1 MRVTHYKLTVVNI
14 YMSSHS
20 IILPS
25 KPRIVKED
33 AVFGVYEIDGLYPG
47 YGHTLGNSLRRIILS
62 SIPGAAI
69 TALSI
74 DGVKHEFSTI
84 DGIKEDV
91 IALILN
97 LKKTRFKLHGDD
109 AQKATLHIKGAK
121 TVTSKDISTPSQL
134 EIMNKDQYI
143 CESTA
148 KDVDIAI
155 EITVEKG
162 LGYVPREVL
171 QKEKADIGTIFLD
184 ASFTP
189 IRRASYEVENMRVGD
204 RTDHNR
210 LRVTIETDGTI
221 SPHEAL
227 ESSIHT
233 MITQLQSVVGF
244 RETVIDYPKETLE
257 VAPVVVEEDL
267 DVTDSSKVK
276 VEDLGLS
283 TRTENALIAASVRTA
298 GGLARKSESDLLS
311 VDGLGE
317 KGITEIKKALSDLGL
332 ELKA

>member
-1 MRVTHYKLTVVNI
+1 
-14 YMSSHS
+14 MSSHS

-33 AVFGVYEIDGLYPG
+33 ATSGVYEIDGLYPG

-62 SIPGAAI
+62 SIPGASI
-69 TALSI
+69 TSLSI
-74 DGVKHEFSTI
+74 DGVKHEFSAI

-91 IALILN
+91 IAIILN

-121 TVTSKDISTPSQL
+121 QITAKDISVPSQL
-134 EIMNKDQYI
+134 EVMNKDQYI
-143 CESTA
+143 CESTS

-155 EITVEKG
+155 EITIEKG

-171 QKEKADIGTIFLD
+171 QKEKADIGTIALD

-210 LRVTIETDGTI
+210 LRVSIETDGTI

-227 ESSIHT
+227 ESAIHT
-233 MITQLQSVVGF
+233 MITQLQAVVGF
-244 RETVIDYPKETLE
+244 RAE
-257 VAPVVVEEDL
+257 VVDTPNVQAPMTPIEDTE
-267 DVTDSSKVK
+267 DTTDATKVR

-283 TRTENALIAASVRTA
+283 TRTENALVSASVRTA
-298 GGLARKSESDLLS
+298 GGLARKSEEDLLAT
-311 VDGLGE
+311 DGLGE
-317 KGITEIKKALSDLGL
+317 KGISEIKKALSDLGL
-332 ELKA
+332 TLKA

>member
-1 MRVTHYKLTVVNI
+1 
-14 YMSSHS
+14 MSSHS

-33 AVFGVYEIDGLYPG
+33 ATSGVYEIDGLYPG

-62 SIPGAAI
+62 SIPGASI
-69 TALSI
+69 TSLSI
-74 DGVKHEFSTI
+74 DGVKHEFSAI

-91 IALILN
+91 IAIILN

-121 TVTSKDISTPSQL
+121 QISAKDISVPTQL

-143 CESTA
+143 CESTS

-171 QKEKADIGTIFLD
+171 QKEKADIGTIALD

-210 LRVTIETDGTI
+210 LRLAIETDGTI
-221 SPHEAL
+221 TPHDAL
-227 ESSIHT
+227 ESAIYT
-233 MITQLQSVVGF
+233 MITQLQAVVGF
-244 RETVIDYPKETLE
+244 RAE
-257 VAPVVVEEDL
+257 V
-267 DVTDSSKVK
+267 
-276 VEDLGLS
+276 
-283 TRTENALIAASVRTA
+283 
-298 GGLARKSESDLLS
+298 
-311 VDGLGE
+311 VDMPL
-317 KGITEIKKALSDLGL
+317 
-332 ELKA
+332 

>member
-1 MRVTHYKLTVVNI
+1 
-14 YMSSHS
+14 MSSHS

-33 AVFGVYEIDGLYPG
+33 ATSGVYEIDGLYPG

-62 SIPGAAI
+62 SVPGASI
-69 TALSI
+69 TSLSI
-74 DGVKHEFSTI
+74 DGVKHEFSAI

-91 IALILN
+91 IAIILN

-109 AQKATLHIKGAK
+109 AQKATLNIKGAK
-121 TVTSKDISTPSQL
+121 ITTAANISLPSQL

-148 KDVDIAI
+148 KDVDLAI
-155 EITVEKG
+155 ELTIEKG

-171 QKEKADIGTIFLD
+171 LKDKADIGTIVLD

-210 LRVTIETDGTI
+210 LRVSIETDGTVT
-221 SPHEAL
+221 PHEVL

-233 MITQLQSVVGF
+233 MITQLQSIVGF
-244 RETVIDYPKETLE
+244 RAEVIDVPKESKQE
-257 VAPVVVEEDL
+257 PIV
-267 DVTDSSKVK
+267 DSSDSLDLTDATKVK
-276 VEDLGLS
+276 IEDLGLS
-283 TRTENALIAASVRTA
+283 TRTENALVTASVRTA
-298 GGLARKSESDLLS
+298 GGLARKSEEDLLAT
-311 VDGLGE
+311 DGLGE
-317 KGITEIKKALSDLGL
+317 KGINEIKKALSDLGL
-332 ELKA
+332 TLKA

>member
-1 MRVTHYKLTVVNI
+1 
-14 YMSSHS
+14 MSSHS

-25 KPRIVKED
+25 KPKIVKED
-33 AVFGVYEIDGLYPG
+33 ATSGVYEIDGLYPG

-62 SIPGAAI
+62 SIPGASI
-69 TALSI
+69 TSLSI
-74 DGVKHEFSTI
+74 DGVKHEFSAI
-84 DGIKEDV
+84 EGIKEDV
-91 IALILN
+91 ISIILN

-109 AQKATLHIKGAK
+109 AQKATLHIKGQKVITA
-121 TVTSKDISTPSQL
+121 KDITLPSQL

-148 KDVDIAI
+148 KDIDIAI

-171 QKEKADIGTIFLD
+171 EKEKADIGTIALD

-210 LRVTIETDGTI
+210 LRVAIETDGTI

-227 ESSIHT
+227 ESAIHT
-233 MITQLQSVVGF
+233 MITQLQAVVGF
-244 RETVIDYPKETLE
+244 KESVIESQTGPMAPAPSKEELS
-257 VAPVVVEEDL
+257 
-267 DVTDSSKVK
+267 DVTDAAKVK
-276 VEDLGLS
+276 IEDLGLS
-283 TRTENALIAASVRTA
+283 TRTENALVSAAIRTA
-298 GGLARKSESDLLS
+298 GGLTRKTEEDLLAT
-311 VDGLGE
+311 DGLGE
-317 KGITEIKKALSDLGL
+317 KGIEEIKKALNVLGL
-332 ELKA
+332 TLKA

>member
-1 MRVTHYKLTVVNI
+1 
-14 YMSSHS
+14 MSSHS

-33 AVFGVYEIDGLYPG
+33 ATSGVYEIDGLYPG
-47 YGHTLGNSLRRIILS
+47 YGHTLGNSLRRVILS
-62 SIPGAAI
+62 SIPGASI
-69 TALSI
+69 TSLSI
-74 DGVKHEFSTI
+74 DGVKHEFSAI

-91 IALILN
+91 IAIILN

-121 TVTSKDISTPSQL
+121 QITAKDISVPTQL

-143 CESTA
+143 CESTS

-171 QKEKADIGTIFLD
+171 QKEKAEIGTIALD

-210 LRVTIETDGTI
+210 LRLAIETDGTI
-221 SPHEAL
+221 TPHDAL
-227 ESSIHT
+227 ESAIYT
-233 MITQLQSVVGF
+233 MITQLQAVVGF
-244 RETVIDYPKETLE
+244 RAE
-257 VAPVVVEEDL
+257 VVDTPPAPTPIMSTEDSLDTTDATKIKIEDL
-267 DVTDSSKVK
+267 N
-276 VEDLGLS
+276 LS
-283 TRTENALIAASVRTA
+283 TRTENALVSASVRTA
-298 GGLARKSESDLLS
+298 GGLARKSEEDLLAT
-311 VDGLGE
+311 DGLGE
-317 KGITEIKKALSDLGL
+317 KGITEIKKALADLGL
-332 ELKA
+332 TLKA

>member
-1 MRVTHYKLTVVNI
+1 
-14 YMSSHS
+14 MSSHS

-25 KPRIVKED
+25 KPRIIKED
-33 AVFGVYEIDGLYPG
+33 ATSGVYEIDGLYPG

-62 SIPGAAI
+62 SIPGASI
-69 TALSI
+69 TSLSI

-91 IALILN
+91 IAIILN

-121 TVTSKDISTPSQL
+121 TVLASDISLPTQL
-134 EIMNKDQYI
+134 EIMNTDQYI

-148 KDVDIAI
+148 KDVDLAI
-155 EITVEKG
+155 ELTVEKG

-171 QKEKADIGTIFLD
+171 LKEKADIGTIVLD

-210 LRVTIETDGTI
+210 LRVAIETDGTVT
-221 SPHEAL
+221 PHEVL
-227 ESSIHT
+227 ESSIYT
-233 MITQLQSVVGF
+233 MISQLQSIVGF
-244 RETVIDYPKETLE
+244 RAE
-257 VAPVVVEEDL
+257 VVDTPMDVQPIPIVESDESLDL
-267 DVTDSSKVK
+267 TDATKVK
-276 VEDLGLS
+276 IEDLGLS
-283 TRTENALIAASVRTA
+283 TRTENALVAAGIRTA
-298 GGLARKSESDLLS
+298 GGLARKTEEDLLAT
-311 VDGLGE
+311 DGLGE
-317 KGITEIKKALSDLGL
+317 KGITEIKKALFDLSL
-332 ELKA
+332 ILKA

>member
-1 MRVTHYKLTVVNI
+1 
-14 YMSSHS
+14 MSSHS

-33 AVFGVYEIDGLYPG
+33 TTSGVYEIDGLYPG

-62 SIPGAAI
+62 SIPGASI

-74 DGVKHEFSTI
+74 DGVKHEFSSI

-91 IALILN
+91 IAIILN

-121 TVTSKDISTPSQL
+121 TITAANISAPSQI
-134 EIMNKDQYI
+134 EVMNPEQYI

-148 KDVDIAI
+148 KDIDVAV
-155 EITVEKG
+155 EITIEKG
-162 LGYVPREVL
+162 LGYIPREIL

-221 SPHEAL
+221 SPREAL

-233 MITQLQSVVGF
+233 MITQLQSIVGF
-244 RETVIDYPKETLE
+244 RAEVIDMPKESVSFTSDE
-257 VAPVVVEEDL
+257 MSESL
-267 DVTDSSKVK
+267 DITDASKVK
-276 VEDLGLS
+276 IEDLGLS
-283 TRTENALIAASVRTA
+283 TRTENALVTAVIRTA
-298 GGLARKSESDLLS
+298 GGLARKSEEDLLAL
-311 VDGLGE
+311 DGLGE
-317 KGITEIKKALSDLGL
+317 KGITEIKKALAALSL

>member
-1 MRVTHYKLTVVNI
+1 
-14 YMSSHS
+14 MSSHS

-244 RETVIDYPKETLE
+244 REAVIDYPKETLE

>member
-1 MRVTHYKLTVVNI
+1 
-14 YMSSHS
+14 MSSHS

-33 AVFGVYEIDGLYPG
+33 AVSGVYEIDGLYPG

-62 SIPGAAI
+62 SIPGASI

-74 DGVKHEFSTI
+74 DGVKHEFSSI

-91 IALILN
+91 IAIILN

-121 TVTSKDISTPSQL
+121 TITAADITLPTQL
-134 EIMNKDQYI
+134 EVMNTEQYI
-143 CESTA
+143 CEATA

-162 LGYVPREVL
+162 LGYIPRDVL
-171 QKEKADIGTIFLD
+171 QKEKADIGTIYLD

-221 SPHEAL
+221 TPHEAL

-233 MITQLQSVVGF
+233 MITQLQSIVGF
-244 RETVIDYPKETLE
+244 REQVIDMPKEQMA
-257 VAPVVVEEDL
+257 APIADSGDAL
-267 DVTDSSKVK
+267 DITDASKVK
-276 VEDLGLS
+276 IEDLGLS
-283 TRTENALIAASVRTA
+283 TRTENALVGAAIRTA
-298 GGLARKSESDLLS
+298 GGLARKTEADLLS
-311 VDGLGE
+311 TDGLGE

>member
-1 MRVTHYKLTVVNI
+1 
-14 YMSSHS
+14 MSSHS

-33 AVFGVYEIDGLYPG
+33 ATSGVYEIDGLYPG

-62 SIPGAAI
+62 SIPGASI
-69 TALSI
+69 TSLSI
-74 DGVKHEFSTI
+74 DGVKHEFSAI

-91 IALILN
+91 IAIILN

-121 TVTSKDISTPSQL
+121 TITAADIDVPSQL

-148 KDVDIAI
+148 KNVDIAI

-171 QKEKADIGTIFLD
+171 QKEKAEIGTIALD

-210 LRVTIETDGTI
+210 LRVSIETDGTI
-221 SPHEAL
+221 TPHEAL
-227 ESSIHT
+227 ESAIHT

-244 RETVIDYPKETLE
+244 RAEVVDTP
-257 VAPVVVEEDL
+257 VAPAPIAASAEEADTTDATKVKIEDL
-267 DVTDSSKVK
+267 K
-276 VEDLGLS
+276 LS
-283 TRTENALIAASVRTA
+283 TRTENALISASVRTA
-298 GGLARKSESDLLS
+298 GGLARKSEEDLLAT
-311 VDGLGE
+311 DGLGE
-317 KGITEIKKALSDLGL
+317 KGISEIKKALADLGL
-332 ELKA
+332 TLKA

>member
-1 MRVTHYKLTVVNI
+1 
-14 YMSSHS
+14 MSSHS

-25 KPRIVKED
+25 KPKIVKED
-33 AVFGVYEIDGLYPG
+33 ATSGVYEIDGLYPG

-69 TALSI
+69 TSLSI
-74 DGVKHEFSTI
+74 DGVKHEFSAI

-91 IALILN
+91 IAIILN
-97 LKKTRFKLHGDD
+97 LKKTRFKLHGDEG
-109 AQKATLHIKGAK
+109 QKATLHIKGAK
-121 TVTSKDISTPSQL
+121 VVTAKDIEVPSQL
-134 EIMNKDQYI
+134 EVMNKDQYI

-148 KDVDIAI
+148 KGVDIAI
-155 EITVEKG
+155 ELTIEKG

-171 QKEKADIGTIFLD
+171 QKEKADIGSIVLD

-210 LRVTIETDGTI
+210 LRVAIETDGTI
-221 SPHEAL
+221 SPHDAL

-233 MITQLQSVVGF
+233 MITQLQAVVGF
-244 RETVIDYPKETLE
+244 REQVIESQTSAPKEAE
-257 VAPVVVEEDL
+257 VAEEADT
-267 DVTDSSKVK
+267 TDATKVK

-283 TRTENALIAASVRTA
+283 TRTENALIAASVKTA
-298 GGLARKSESDLLS
+298 GGLARKSEEDLLNL
-311 VDGLGE
+311 DGLGE

-332 ELKA
+332 TLKA

>member
-1 MRVTHYKLTVVNI
+1 
-14 YMSSHS
+14 MSSHS

-33 AVFGVYEIDGLYPG
+33 ATSGVYEIDGLYPG

-62 SIPGAAI
+62 SIPGASI
-69 TALSI
+69 TSLSI
-74 DGVKHEFSTI
+74 DGVKHEFSAI
-84 DGIKEDV
+84 EGIKEDV
-91 IALILN
+91 IAIILN

-109 AQKATLHIKGAK
+109 PQKATLHIKGNK
-121 TVTSKDISTPSQL
+121 IVTAKDISVPSQL
-134 EIMNKDQYI
+134 DIMNKDQYI

-171 QKEKADIGTIFLD
+171 QKEKADIGTIALD

-210 LRVTIETDGTI
+210 LRVSIETDGTI

-227 ESSIHT
+227 ESAIHT

-244 RETVIDYPKETLE
+244 RAEVVDSP
-257 VAPVVVEEDL
+257 VAPAPVSSTEDSL
-267 DVTDSSKVK
+267 DTTDATKIK
-276 VEDLGLS
+276 IEDLGLS
-283 TRTENALIAASVRTA
+283 TRTENALVSASIRTA
-298 GGLARKSESDLLS
+298 GGLARKSEADLLAT
-311 VDGLGE
+311 DGLGE

-332 ELKA
+332 TLKA

>member
-1 MRVTHYKLTVVNI
+1 
-14 YMSSHS
+14 
-20 IILPS
+20 LPS

-33 AVFGVYEIDGLYPG
+33 PTSGVYEIDGLYPG

-62 SIPGAAI
+62 SIPGASI
-69 TALSI
+69 TSLSI
-74 DGVKHEFSTI
+74 DGVKHEFSAI

-91 IALILN
+91 IAIILN

-121 TVTSKDISTPSQL
+121 TVNAKDIEVPSQL

-148 KDVDIAI
+148 KNVDIAI

-171 QKEKADIGTIFLD
+171 QKEKAEIGTIALD

-210 LRVTIETDGTI
+210 LRVAIETDGTI
-221 SPHEAL
+221 TPHEAL
-227 ESSIHT
+227 ESAIHT

-244 RETVIDYPKETLE
+244 RAEVVDTP
-257 VAPVVVEEDL
+257 VAPAPVAESAEEADTTDATKVKIEDL
-267 DVTDSSKVK
+267 K
-276 VEDLGLS
+276 LS
-283 TRTENALIAASVRTA
+283 TRTENALISASIRTA
-298 GGLARKSESDLLS
+298 GGLARKSEDDLLAT
-311 VDGLGE
+311 DGLGE
-317 KGITEIKKALSDLGL
+317 KGISEIKKALADLGL
-332 ELKA
+332 TLKA

>member
-1 MRVTHYKLTVVNI
+1 
-14 YMSSHS
+14 MSSHS

-25 KPRIVKED
+25 KPKIVKED
-33 AVFGVYEIDGLYPG
+33 ATSGVYEIDGLYPG

-62 SIPGAAI
+62 SIPGASI
-69 TALSI
+69 TSLSI
-74 DGVKHEFSTI
+74 DGVKHEFSAI

-91 IALILN
+91 IAIILN

-121 TVTSKDISTPSQL
+121 TITASNITVPSQL

-143 CESTA
+143 CESTS

-171 QKEKADIGTIFLD
+171 MKEKADIGTIALD

-210 LRVTIETDGTI
+210 LRIAIETDGTI
-221 SPHEAL
+221 TPHEAL
-227 ESSIHT
+227 ETSIHT
-233 MITQLQSVVGF
+233 MITQLQSIVGF
-244 RETVIDYPKETLE
+244 REQVVDMPKSHTE
-257 VAPVVVEEDL
+257 AKAIVEDE
-267 DVTDSSKVK
+267 DVTDVSKIK
-276 VEDLGLS
+276 IEDLGLS
-283 TRTENALIAASVRTA
+283 TRTENALITASVRTA
-298 GGLARKSESDLLS
+298 GGLSRKTEADLLS
-311 VDGLGE
+311 TDGLGE
-317 KGITEIKKALSDLGL
+317 KGINEIKKALSDLGL
-332 ELKA
+332 SLKA

>member
-1 MRVTHYKLTVVNI
+1 
-14 YMSSHS
+14 MSSHS

-33 AVFGVYEIDGLYPG
+33 AVSGVYEIDGLYPG

-62 SIPGAAI
+62 SIPGASI
-69 TALSI
+69 TSLSI
-74 DGVKHEFSTI
+74 DGVKHEFSAI
-84 DGIKEDV
+84 NGIKEDV
-91 IALILN
+91 IAIILN

-109 AQKATLHIKGAK
+109 LQKGTLHVKGAR
-121 TVTSKDISTPSQL
+121 TVTAADISLPSQL

-148 KDVDIAI
+148 KDVDLAI
-155 EITVEKG
+155 EITVAKG

-171 QKEKADIGTIFLD
+171 VKDKADIGTIVLD

-210 LRVTIETDGTI
+210 LRLSIETDGTVT
-221 SPHEAL
+221 PHEVL
-227 ESSIHT
+227 EDAIHT

-244 RETVIDYPKETLE
+244 RAEVIDMPKE
-257 VAPVVVEEDL
+257 APQVVI
-267 DVTDSSKVK
+267 TDSSDSLDLTDASKVK
-276 VEDLGLS
+276 IEDLGLS
-283 TRTENALIAASVRTA
+283 TRTENALVAASIRTA
-298 GGLARKSESDLLS
+298 GGLARKSEEDLLS
-311 VDGLGE
+311 TDGLGE
-317 KGITEIKKALSDLGL
+317 KGINEIKKALSDLGL
-332 ELKA
+332 MLKA

>member
-1 MRVTHYKLTVVNI
+1 
-14 YMSSHS
+14 MSSHS

-33 AVFGVYEIDGLYPG
+33 AVSGVYEIDGLYPG

-62 SIPGAAI
+62 SIPGASI

-74 DGVKHEFSTI
+74 DGVKHEFSSI

-91 IALILN
+91 IAIILN

-121 TVTSKDISTPSQL
+121 TVTAKDITLPTQL
-134 EIMNKDQYI
+134 EVMNSDQYV
-143 CESTA
+143 CESTS

-162 LGYVPREVL
+162 LGYIPREIL

-233 MITQLQSVVGF
+233 MITQLQSIVGF
-244 RETVIDYPKETLE
+244 REQVIDMPKES
-257 VAPVVVEEDL
+257 VQAPIVDSNDSL
-267 DVTDSSKVK
+267 DVTDASKVK
-276 VEDLGLS
+276 IEDLGLS
-283 TRTENALIAASVRTA
+283 TRTENALVAASIRTA

-311 VDGLGE
+311 TDGLGE
-317 KGITEIKKALSDLGL
+317 KGINEIKKALSDLGL

>member
-1 MRVTHYKLTVVNI
+1 
-14 YMSSHS
+14 MSSHS

-33 AVFGVYEIDGLYPG
+33 ATSGVYEIDGLYPG

-62 SIPGAAI
+62 SIPGASI
-69 TALSI
+69 TSLSI
-74 DGVKHEFSTI
+74 DGVKHEFSAI

-91 IALILN
+91 IAIILN

-109 AQKATLHIKGAK
+109 TQKATLHIKGAK
-121 TVTSKDISTPSQL
+121 QITAKDITVPTQL

-143 CESTA
+143 CESTS

-171 QKEKADIGTIFLD
+171 QKEKADIGTIALD

-210 LRVTIETDGTI
+210 LRVAIETDGTI
-221 SPHEAL
+221 TPHEAL
-227 ESSIHT
+227 EQAIQT
-233 MITQLQSVVGF
+233 MITQLQSVIGF
-244 RETVIDYPKETLE
+244 RAEVVESP
-257 VAPVVVEEDL
+257 VAPTPIAETEDSLDTTDATKIKIEDL
-267 DVTDSSKVK
+267 N
-276 VEDLGLS
+276 LS
-283 TRTENALIAASVRTA
+283 TRTENALISASIRTA
-298 GGLARKSESDLLS
+298 GGLARKSEEDLLAT
-311 VDGLGE
+311 DGLGE
-317 KGITEIKKALSDLGL
+317 KGINEIKKALGDLGL
-332 ELKA
+332 TLKA

>member
-1 MRVTHYKLTVVNI
+1 
-14 YMSSHS
+14 MSSHS

-33 AVFGVYEIDGLYPG
+33 AVSGVYEIDGLFPG

-62 SIPGAAI
+62 SIPGASI

-74 DGVKHEFSTI
+74 DGVKHEFSSI

-91 IALILN
+91 IAIILN

-109 AQKATLHIKGAK
+109 SQKATLHIKGAK
-121 TVTSKDISTPSQL
+121 TITAANISTPSQL
-134 EIMNKDQYI
+134 EVMNPTQYI

-148 KDVDIAI
+148 KDIDLAI

-233 MITQLQSVVGF
+233 MITQLQSIVGF
-244 RETVIDYPKETLE
+244 RAEVIDIPKEATHTA
-257 VAPVVVEEDL
+257 APDTNESL
-267 DVTDSSKVK
+267 DVTDASKVK
-276 VEDLGLS
+276 IEDLGLS
-283 TRTENALIAASVRTA
+283 TRTENALITASIRTA
-298 GGLARKSESDLLS
+298 GGLARKSEADLLS
-311 VDGLGE
+311 TDGLGE
-317 KGITEIKKALSDLGL
+317 KGITEIKKALATLGL

>member
-1 MRVTHYKLTVVNI
+1 
-14 YMSSHS
+14 MSSHS

-33 AVFGVYEIDGLYPG
+33 TVSGVYEIDGLYPG

-62 SIPGAAI
+62 SIPGASI

-74 DGVKHEFSTI
+74 DGVKHEFSAI

-91 IALILN
+91 IAIILN

-121 TVTSKDISTPSQL
+121 TVTAKDITLPSQL
-134 EIMNKDQYI
+134 EVMNADQYI

-233 MITQLQSVVGF
+233 MITQLQSIVGF
-244 RETVIDYPKETLE
+244 REQVIDLPKES
-257 VAPVVVEEDL
+257 VAAPIVDSSDSLDL
-267 DVTDSSKVK
+267 TDASKVK
-276 VEDLGLS
+276 IEELGLS
-283 TRTENALIAASVRTA
+283 TRTENALVSASIRTA
-298 GGLARKSESDLLS
+298 GGLTRKSEEDLLS
-311 VDGLGE
+311 TDGLGE
-317 KGITEIKKALSDLGL
+317 KGIAEIKKALADLGL

>member
-1 MRVTHYKLTVVNI
+1 
-14 YMSSHS
+14 MSSHS

-33 AVFGVYEIDGLYPG
+33 AVSGVYEIDGLYPG

-62 SIPGAAI
+62 SIPGASI

-74 DGVKHEFSTI
+74 DGVKHEFSSV

-91 IALILN
+91 IAIILN

-121 TVTSKDISTPSQL
+121 TITASNISTPSQL
-134 EIMNKDQYI
+134 EVMNPDQYI
-143 CESTA
+143 CESTS
-148 KDVDIAI
+148 KDIDLAI

-162 LGYVPREVL
+162 LGYIPREIL

-221 SPHEAL
+221 TPHEAL

-233 MITQLQSVVGF
+233 MITQLQSIVGF
-244 RETVIDYPKETLE
+244 RAEVIDTPKDIGQIQS
-257 VAPVVVEEDL
+257 VESTDSL
-267 DVTDSSKVK
+267 DVTDASKVK
-276 VEDLGLS
+276 IEDLGLS
-283 TRTENALIAASVRTA
+283 TRTENALVAASVRTA
-298 GGLARKSESDLLS
+298 GGLARKSEADLLS
-311 VDGLGE
+311 TDGLGE
-317 KGITEIKKALSDLGL
+317 KGITEIKKALAALGL

>member
-1 MRVTHYKLTVVNI
+1 
-14 YMSSHS
+14 MSSHS

-33 AVFGVYEIDGLYPG
+33 ATSGVYEIDGLFPG

-62 SIPGAAI
+62 SIPGASI
-69 TALSI
+69 TSLSI
-74 DGVKHEFSTI
+74 DGVKHEFSAI

-91 IALILN
+91 IAIILN

-121 TVTSKDISTPSQL
+121 TILAKDITLPTQL
-134 EIMNKDQYI
+134 EIMNTDQYI

-171 QKEKADIGTIFLD
+171 QKEKADIGTIMLD

-233 MITQLQSVVGF
+233 MITQLQAVVGF
-244 RETVIDYPKETLE
+244 REPVVDMPE
-257 VAPVVVEEDL
+257 VSMKAPVVMEGDAL
-267 DVTDSSKVK
+267 DTTDATKVK
-276 VEDLGLS
+276 IEDLGLS
-283 TRTENALIAASVRTA
+283 TRTENALVSASVRTA
-298 GGLARKSESDLLS
+298 GGLARKSEEDLLGT
-311 VDGLGE
+311 DGLGE
-317 KGITEIKKALSDLGL
+317 KGINEIKKALATLGL
-332 ELKA
+332 ALKA

>member
-1 MRVTHYKLTVVNI
+1 M
-14 YMSSHS
+14 
-20 IILPS
+20 
-25 KPRIVKED
+25 ED
-33 AVFGVYEIDGLYPG
+33 ATSGVYEIDGLYPG

-62 SIPGAAI
+62 SIPGASI
-69 TALSI
+69 TSLSI
-74 DGVKHEFSTI
+74 DGVKHEFSAI

-91 IALILN
+91 IAIILN

-121 TVTSKDISTPSQL
+121 QITAKDISVPTQL

-143 CESTA
+143 CESTS

-171 QKEKADIGTIFLD
+171 QKEKADIGTIALD

-210 LRVTIETDGTI
+210 LRLAIETDGTI
-221 SPHEAL
+221 TPHDAL
-227 ESSIHT
+227 ESAIYT
-233 MITQLQSVVGF
+233 MITQLQAVVGF
-244 RETVIDYPKETLE
+244 RAEVVDTP
-257 VAPVVVEEDL
+257 VAPTPIMSTEDSLDTTDATKIKIEDL
-267 DVTDSSKVK
+267 N
-276 VEDLGLS
+276 LS
-283 TRTENALIAASVRTA
+283 TRTENALVSASVRTA
-298 GGLARKSESDLLS
+298 GGLARKSEEDLLAT
-311 VDGLGE
+311 DGLGE
-317 KGITEIKKALSDLGL
+317 KGITEIKKALADLGL
-332 ELKA
+332 TLKA

>member
-1 MRVTHYKLTVVNI
+1 
-14 YMSSHS
+14 MSSHS

-33 AVFGVYEIDGLYPG
+33 ATSGVYEIDGLYPG

-62 SIPGAAI
+62 SIPGASI
-69 TALSI
+69 TSLSI
-74 DGVKHEFSTI
+74 DGVKHEFSAI
-84 DGIKEDV
+84 EGIKEDV
-91 IALILN
+91 IAIILN

-109 AQKATLHIKGAK
+109 LQKATLHIKGAK
-121 TVTSKDISTPSQL
+121 TVTAKDIEVPSQL

-148 KDVDIAI
+148 KNVDIAI

-171 QKEKADIGTIFLD
+171 QKEKAEIGTIALD

-210 LRVTIETDGTI
+210 LRIAIETDGTI
-221 SPHEAL
+221 TPHEAL
-227 ESSIHT
+227 ESAIHT

-244 RETVIDYPKETLE
+244 RAE
-257 VAPVVVEEDL
+257 VVEAPAAPAPVEEAVAEETDTTDATKVKIEDL
-267 DVTDSSKVK
+267 K
-276 VEDLGLS
+276 LS
-283 TRTENALIAASVRTA
+283 TRTENALISASIRTA
-298 GGLARKSESDLLS
+298 GGLARKSEEDLLAT
-311 VDGLGE
+311 DGLGE
-317 KGITEIKKALSDLGL
+317 KGIAEIKKALADLGL
-332 ELKA
+332 TLKA